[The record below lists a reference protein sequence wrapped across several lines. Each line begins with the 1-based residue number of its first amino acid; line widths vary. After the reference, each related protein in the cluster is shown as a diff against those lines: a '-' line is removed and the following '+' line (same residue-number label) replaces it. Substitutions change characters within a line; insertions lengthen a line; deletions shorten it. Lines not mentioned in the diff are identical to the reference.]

1 MNPSAETDSTLCFM
15 LLYLFCFLVPPFPLW
30 AIVWLFS
37 LWNMVVRGLFKLV
50 TFTIEGTFEIYE
62 IQREVFSPLKFLVA
76 LS

>member
-1 MNPSAETDSTLCFM
+1 
-15 LLYLFCFLVPPFPLW
+15 
-30 AIVWLFS
+30 
-37 LWNMVVRGLFKLV
+37 MVVRGLFKLV